1 MKINMSI
8 SRTSVNKK
16 TAGPLRKPAAF
27 MDYIDNFNSL
37 SFPVAPGK
45 QNNNGHNH
53 HVREYCNTPTA
64 QVNPYSTDSSGLPL
78 TSPTSS
84 SRDVAIDDKFP
95 FTAASSSISVEF
107 DQSPFAPSCIAI
119 ASRNLGD
126 SSLDVTPRPC
136 AKTWN
141 SEIKSSLLILSVT
154 LPSFLIL
161 SVFVKRASLSCRLRV
176 RRQLS

>member
-16 TAGPLRKPAAF
+16 TAGPLRRAAVF
-27 MDYIDNFNSL
+27 MDYIDNFNSCRGATNTTAL
-37 SFPVAPGK
+37 TQGIKPY
-45 QNNNGHNH
+45 
-53 HVREYCNTPTA
+53 VREYCNSPTA
-64 QVNPYSTDSSGLPL
+64 QVNHYSPDSSDLPL

-126 SSLDVTPRPC
+126 LSLDVTPRPC